1 MDRPKIIGKFR
12 LRDCQIYDSLIKP
25 YSIFFTYIVSC
36 TFLVNYYLYPMIFNF
51 QYPLT
56 FSEDDLNTI
65 VQMGFGQTDNR
76 KTPIQFQNLN
86 GNKPN
91 VKKVYVN
98 VISFSIGLKKIM
110 LTSTCFVQMQAQINY
125 PYEIKL

>member
-1 MDRPKIIGKFR
+1 M
-12 LRDCQIYDSLIKP
+12 
-25 YSIFFTYIVSC
+25 V
-36 TFLVNYYLYPMIFNF
+36 FNF

-56 FSEDDLNTI
+56 FSEDDLHSI

-91 VKKVYVN
+91 QRLIKKKYMLN
-98 VISFSIGLKKIM
+98 V
-110 LTSTCFVQMQAQINY
+110 
-125 PYEIKL
+125 

>member
-1 MDRPKIIGKFR
+1 
-12 LRDCQIYDSLIKP
+12 
-25 YSIFFTYIVSC
+25 
-36 TFLVNYYLYPMIFNF
+36 MIFIL

-91 VKKVYVN
+91 IKKVYVN
-98 VISFSIGLKKIM
+98 MISFSIDLKKIM
-110 LTSTCFVQMQAQINY
+110 FDINLFC
-125 PYEIKL
+125 PNAGTNQLPL

>member
-1 MDRPKIIGKFR
+1 
-12 LRDCQIYDSLIKP
+12 
-25 YSIFFTYIVSC
+25 
-36 TFLVNYYLYPMIFNF
+36 MIFNF
-51 QYPLT
+51 QYP

-91 VKKVYVN
+91 IKKVYVN
-98 VISFSIGLKKIM
+98 MISFSTGLIKK
-110 LTSTCFVQMQAQINY
+110 LC
-125 PYEIKL
+125 

>member
-1 MDRPKIIGKFR
+1 
-12 LRDCQIYDSLIKP
+12 
-25 YSIFFTYIVSC
+25 
-36 TFLVNYYLYPMIFNF
+36 MIFNF

-91 VKKVYVN
+91 IKKVYVN
-98 VISFSIGLKKIM
+98 MISFSTGLIKK
-110 LTSTCFVQMQAQINY
+110 LC
-125 PYEIKL
+125 

>member
-1 MDRPKIIGKFR
+1 
-12 LRDCQIYDSLIKP
+12 
-25 YSIFFTYIVSC
+25 
-36 TFLVNYYLYPMIFNF
+36 MIFNF

-56 FSEDDLNTI
+56 FSEDDLHSI

-91 VKKVYVN
+91 QRLIKKKYMLN
-98 VISFSIGLKKIM
+98 V
-110 LTSTCFVQMQAQINY
+110 
-125 PYEIKL
+125 